1 MYNSAAEVDT
11 IEEQA
16 PEKRPFHFDLVG
28 LA

>member
-1 MYNSAAEVDT
+1 MFQNAVEV
-11 IEEQA
+11 ENVENML